1 MSEAEEKIAVDPDFF
16 YQIENEYEPSDFQSE
31 TTSLASSIY
40 KGVMDHGRRYQT
52 LREGKYWGPSDERQ
66 FEALEAGHLV
76 SLVMDSETH
85 NPLFQAPIKNPKRIL
100 DVGTGRGSWA
110 VDVADMFPETQ
121 VRGVDLYPPPIDWM
135 PPNCILEVDDVLQE
149 WTWREKFDLIHM
161 SLMLG
166 SFNAA
171 EWDNVYRQ
179 CYENLEP
186 GGWFEQFEGG
196 CEVLSDDRSLPE
208 DSILASWGPNI
219 IGAAALSG
227 RPVDTIDT
235 MRKEIE
241 KAGFIDLHEKVYR
254 WPIGPW
260 PKDPVLKEAGRL
272 NWHMWKTGMDG
283 YATYLLTK
291 FGLPEPWSI
300 EEVQV
305 FVAKARAEINNPK
318 HHIYHFSRRI
328 WARRP
333 TKKEAAEI
341 AAKKEN
347 KEKEEEKKKAGAD
360 KSGTSQV
367 TTPGLTR
374 DTTYSGSV

>member
-1 MSEAEEKIAVDPDFF
+1 MSTDSATSKLRWNVRRSKLITSFF
-16 YQIENEYEPSDFQSE
+16 S
-31 TTSLASSIY
+31 
-40 KGVMDHGRRYQT
+40 R
-52 LREGKYWGPSDERQ
+52 
-66 FEALEAGHLV
+66 
-76 SLVMDSETH
+76 
-85 NPLFQAPIKNPKRIL
+85 
-100 DVGTGRGSWA
+100 
-110 VDVADMFPETQ
+110 
-121 VRGVDLYPPPIDWM
+121 
-135 PPNCILEVDDVLQE
+135 
-149 WTWREKFDLIHM
+149 
-161 SLMLG
+161 
-166 SFNAA
+166 
-171 EWDNVYRQ
+171 
-179 CYENLEP
+179 NLEP

-318 HHIYHFSRRI
+318 HHIYHFS
-328 WARRP
+328 
-333 TKKEAAEI
+333 
-341 AAKKEN
+341 
-347 KEKEEEKKKAGAD
+347 
-360 KSGTSQV
+360 
-367 TTPGLTR
+367 
-374 DTTYSGSV
+374 